1 MGPMIAVLMSNIH
14 CLTTDKKEP
23 VSGLIAKYD
32 PPLLDVGIHEKHSGY
47 FER

>member
-1 MGPMIAVLMSNIH
+1 MSNMESSTVIS
-14 CLTTDKKEP
+14 KEAK

-32 PPLLDVGIHEKHSGY
+32 PPLLDVGGHAVHGGY